1 MTLEDLDKLAKFT
14 DAATAFMQAMEVRQ
28 NIAGNSE
35 IVFETTHKGEKIVS
49 KFLMA
54 APINISCLL
63 GEVRDLHEF
72 IVKVLEK
79 SAAQDGEPEHGASEV
94 TQMLQAFVD
103 SRKSVVITTDPKDL
117 MDGGA
122 KA

>member
-1 MTLEDLDKLAKFT
+1 MTSEDLDKLAKFT
-14 DAATAFMQAMEVRQ
+14 DAATALMRAMEVRQ

-35 IVFETTHKGEKIVS
+35 IVFETSHRGEKIVA

-72 IVKVLEK
+72 IMKVLHRSMEDDCAEEGRV
-79 SAAQDGEPEHGASEV
+79 SDV
-94 TQMLQAFVD
+94 TKMLKDFVD
-103 SRKSVVITTDPKDL
+103 SRKSVVITTDPKVL

-122 KA
+122 DA